1 MARFD
6 VHRNPGAS
14 SEAVPFL
21 LNIQSPL
28 LDELATRVVV
38 PLRRA
43 SALGPIAAPAR
54 LMPTLAVEGIA
65 CLLDTPQIA
74 AVPSRVLGAAVA
86 NLEGE
91 HEIIVSAL
99 DFLFEGF

>member
-14 SEAVPFL
+14 KEAVPYL

-28 LDELATRVVV
+28 LDDLATRVVV

-43 SALGPIAAPAR
+43 ASLGLVAGPAY
-54 LMPTLAVEGIA
+54 LMPPLVVEGIA
-65 CLLDTPQIA
+65 CLLDTPQMA
-74 AVPSRVLGAAVA
+74 AVPGRVLGPAVA
-86 NLEGE
+86 NLESE
-91 HEIIVSAL
+91 HARIVGAL
-99 DFLFEGF
+99 DFLFEGL

>member
-14 SEAVPFL
+14 KEVVPYL

-28 LDELATRVVV
+28 LDDLATRVVV

-43 SALGPIAAPAR
+43 ATLGLVASPVR
-54 LMPTLAVEGIA
+54 LMPPLAVEGIA
-65 CLLDTPQIA
+65 CLLDTPQMA
-74 AVPSRVLGAAVA
+74 AVPSRVLGPAVA
-86 NLEGE
+86 NLEAE
-91 HEIIVSAL
+91 HGLIIAAL